1 MRLKILMGEE
11 EKWYKFPW
19 GYPYHVSSLIYNLL
33 HKVEPE
39 LSFLLHTFGFQK
51 GNKKFKIFNFSP
63 LLPKKF
69 IGREDFCYLLAPFT
83 LYFSTPIEEIIEKIV
98 KAIKKEG
105 KVTLLGYILP
115 IIKIKEIPVSI
126 DKEVITLRT
135 LSPLTIS
142 RKIKI
147 KDKITSLYLTPEN
160 EDFIPRIKENLIEK
174 FSIFYD
180 VQKDEIELEI
190 EPISYHVKLVEI
202 KNIKVKGVMMEFKV
216 KASLKEI
223 IKFGYEAGFGE
234 KTSMGFGFV
243 EEC

>member
-19 GYPYHVSSLIYNLL
+19 GYSYYVSSLIYNLL
-33 HKVEPE
+33 HKIEPE
-39 LSFLLHTFGFQK
+39 FSFLLHSFGFQK
-51 GNKKFKIFNFSP
+51 GNKKFKLFTFST

-69 IGREDFCYLLAPFT
+69 IGKEDYCYLLAPFT
-83 LYFSTPIEEIIEKIV
+83 LYFSTPIEEIVEKII
-98 KAIKKEG
+98 KALKKER
-105 KVTLLGYILP
+105 KVNLFGYILP

-126 DKEVITLRT
+126 DKEIIKLKT

-142 RKIKI
+142 KKIRI
-147 KDKITSLYLTPEN
+147 KDKITSLYLTPED
-160 EDFIPRIKENLIEK
+160 EDFVPRIKENLIEK
-174 FSIFYD
+174 FSILYD
-180 VQKDEIELEI
+180 VKRDEIELEI
-190 EPISYHVKLVEI
+190 EPISYNVKLIEV

-216 KASLKEI
+216 KSSLKEI

>member
-19 GYPYHVSSLIYNLL
+19 GYSYHVSSLIYNLL
-33 HKVEPE
+33 HKIEPE
-39 LSFLLHTFGFQK
+39 FSFLLHTFGFQK
-51 GNKKFKIFNFSP
+51 GNKKFKIFTFSP

-69 IGREDFCYLLAPFT
+69 IGTQDFCYLLAPFT
-83 LYFSTPIEEIIEKIV
+83 LYLSTPVEEIIDKV
-98 KAIKKEG
+98 KKAIKMEG

-115 IIKIKEIPVSI
+115 IIKIKEIPVVI
-126 DKEVITLRT
+126 DKEAITLRT

-142 RKIKI
+142 KKAKI

-160 EDFIPRIKENLIEK
+160 EEFIPRIKENLIEK

-180 VQKDEIELEI
+180 VQKDEIELMI
-190 EPISYHVKLVEI
+190 EPIFYHVKLVEI

-216 KASLKEI
+216 KASFKEI

>member
-1 MRLKILMGEE
+1 MGEE
-11 EKWYKFPW
+11 EKWYRLPW

-33 HKVEPE
+33 HKIDPE
-39 LSFLLHTFGFQK
+39 FSFMLHTFGFQK
-51 GNKKFKIFNFSP
+51 GKRKFKVFTFSP

-69 IGREDFCYLLAPFT
+69 IGKENFCYLLAPFT

-98 KAIKKEG
+98 KALREEG
-105 KVTLLGYILP
+105 KVNLLGYVLP
-115 IIKIKEIPVSI
+115 ILKIKEIPVQI
-126 DKEVITLRT
+126 DKEIIKLRT
-135 LSPLTIS
+135 LSPLTVS
-142 RKIKI
+142 KKIKI

-180 VQKDEIELEI
+180 IEKNEVDLEI
-190 EPISYHVKLVEI
+190 EPISYDIKLIEI

-216 KASLKEI
+216 KSSLKEI